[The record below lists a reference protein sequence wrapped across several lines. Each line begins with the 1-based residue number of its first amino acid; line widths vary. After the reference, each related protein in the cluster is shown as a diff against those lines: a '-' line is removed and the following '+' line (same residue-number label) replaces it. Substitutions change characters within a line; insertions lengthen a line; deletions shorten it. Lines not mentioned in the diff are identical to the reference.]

1 MHGDD
6 EETQYVS
13 EYGVIGDVG
22 GYGGYWVVVAV
33 VVVVKMRK
41 LHNVSVWMEQWAG
54 GDGGGS
60 SRRMAL

>member
-1 MHGDD
+1 MVHGDD

-13 EYGVIGDVG
+13 EYGVIG
-22 GYGGYWVVVAV
+22 WV
-33 VVVVKMRK
+33 VVVVVVVVVLVMVVMRK